1 MKIQLIAEKK
11 YIEPK
16 FAENIQLYIRETKY
30 DKILEEKYE
39 ILNSKKEDLLI
50 PYKFFYNLLFKLIVE
65 SNDKSTDLRITC
77 KVCDEFKKC
86 ERYIYTRFDMKRIKY
101 FLYDIENVLLDVINY
116 IVRHYEDVPIIKQI
130 EYERSEEWFEQYI
143 KGNV

>member
-130 EYERSEEWFEQYI
+130 EYESSEEWFEQYI
-143 KGNV
+143 KDNV

>member
-130 EYERSEEWFEQYI
+130 EYERSVEWFEQYI
-143 KGNV
+143 KDNV

>member
-11 YIEPK
+11 
-16 FAENIQLYIRETKY
+16 NIQPYTYEAEY
-30 DKILEEKYE
+30 DKILEEEYE

-65 SNDKSTDLRITC
+65 NNDKSTNLRITC
-77 KVCDEFKKC
+77 KVCNELKSYKKC
-86 ERYIYTRFDMKRIKY
+86 VYTKFDMKQLKY
-101 FLYDIENVLLDVINY
+101 FLYDIENVLLSVISY
-116 IVRHYEDVPIIKQI
+116 IVRYYEDVPIIKQI
-130 EYERSEEWFEQYI
+130 EYESSEEWFEQYI